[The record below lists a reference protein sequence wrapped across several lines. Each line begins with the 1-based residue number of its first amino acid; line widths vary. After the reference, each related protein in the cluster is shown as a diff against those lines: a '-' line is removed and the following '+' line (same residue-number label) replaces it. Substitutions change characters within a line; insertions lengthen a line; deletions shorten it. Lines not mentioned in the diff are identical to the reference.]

1 VDGANVNDSFPN
13 PPIGLGPGDEYC
25 VSPSLYVKKTY
36 KYKPGEDDRIVL
48 FEFKKENTNA

>member
-1 VDGANVNDSFPN
+1 MNDSFPN

-25 VSPSLYVKKTY
+25 VSPSLYAKKTY
-36 KYKPGEDDRIVL
+36 KYKPGEDDRMVL